1 MEIVDKNL
9 DKTIILDNINTIT
22 ETIKKLLNDNMLIK
36 IDNNNL
42 IKEIEKY
49 KNEIKQKDKQ
59 IEFIIQKTQ
68 LLKNL
73 LNDKKFYTLLIYCI
87 NVFLVKNNNEIQTN
101 SIRVPGPKYF
111 IKLINFLFGHN
122 IFKSDKCLLVTFVL
136 FK

>member
-73 LNDKKFYTLLIYCI
+73 LNDKKFT
-87 NVFLVKNNNEIQTN
+87 
-101 SIRVPGPKYF
+101 
-111 IKLINFLFGHN
+111 KL
-122 IFKSDKCLLVTFVL
+122 
-136 FK
+136 